1 MARALVVI
9 TPAEGHVNPSLGLVQ
24 QLVKCGEEVTY
35 VCTEEYR
42 KRIEATGAKVIT
54 YTYARGSFADDP
66 ILKPMIY
73 KHPYQFIHFILRGMI
88 EPIIPEVL
96 ALTEQGSY
104 DYLIYDYLLGGWGG
118 QIIAERLGIPAVC
131 SITSFVFAKP
141 LGAEHQMTEQEEQE
155 IQAIYDSSMEIARQL
170 ADRYQLS
177 VPDMS
182 DIFKAYGEL
191 KVVHLSRDLQPNAE
205 LLDNSYVFTGS
216 SIVPRM
222 DAPTFTLDRNQL
234 PYAHTVYISL
244 GSILNNN
251 IEFYKLCF
259 EAFRNEPITFL
270 LSCGKETNMEPLA
283 SLIPD
288 NFIIEPYLP
297 QLEVLKQ
304 VDVFITHAGMNS
316 TSEALYYDVPLVM
329 IPLTSDQPM
338 VAMQVKNRGAGVI
351 VDHQGLTPEVLR
363 SALLEVLHTPS
374 YKQQA
379 SAIGKSLREAGGYVR
394 AAEIVM
400 RVVGNTADQPLPTR
414 K

>member
-191 KVVHLSRDLQPNAE
+191 KVVHLSRDLQPDAE
-205 LLDNSYVFTGS
+205 LLDDSYVFTGS
-216 SIVPRM
+216 SIIPRM
-222 DAPTFTLDRNQL
+222 DAPTFTLDRSQL
-234 PYAHTVYISL
+234 PYEHTVYISL

-259 EAFRNEPITFL
+259 EAFRNESITFIL
-270 LSCGKETNMEPLA
+270 ACGKETNMEPLA
-283 SLIPD
+283 DLIPD

-297 QLEVLKQ
+297 QLEVLQQ

-338 VAMQVKNRGAGVI
+338 VALQVKSRGAGVI
-351 VDHQGLTPEVLR
+351 VDYQGLTPDVLR
-363 SALLEVLHTPS
+363 SALIEVLHTPS

-379 SAIGKSLREAGGYVR
+379 RAIGKSLREAGGYER

-400 RVVGNTADQPLPTR
+400 SVVGKAAAQPLRTR